1 MKTITFPEIYVECL
15 RIAYREADDRVE
27 GPALDDVLVAAASRL
42 YERITGER
50 VAP

>member
-15 RIAYREADDRVE
+15 RIAYREADDRVQ
-27 GPALDDVLVAAASRL
+27 GAALDDMLVTAASRL
-42 YERITGER
+42 YQKITGEA